1 MASNDRGK
9 PDRTAR
15 VMTREDR
22 TTDIGLYHYARSY
35 RASADHLRTVD
46 LGVTHPRAPIQF
58 LYFHAIELYLKSF
71 LRLHG
76 LRVSKLQDIGHKACC
91 LANEA
96 EARGFRLTEVD
107 RGTIY
112 AMASSNAVIRS
123 RYIVTGAYQELRSE
137 VLAQTTSNFHGE
149 VRDALREAGKPV
161 RD

>member
-1 MASNDRGK
+1 M
-9 PDRTAR
+9 
-15 VMTREDR
+15 MTKEER
-22 TTDIGLYHYARSY
+22 TTPIGLYHYARSY
-35 RASADHLRTVD
+35 RVSADHLRTVD

-76 LRVSKLQDIGHKACC
+76 LRVSKLRDIGHQACC

-107 RGTIY
+107 RETIY
-112 AMASSNAVIRS
+112 AMASSNVVIRS
-123 RYIVTGAYQELRSE
+123 RYIETGAYPELRIE
-137 VLAQTTSNFHGE
+137 DLAQTASSFHGV